1 MKAPQWL
8 TEEIAAIGVRLLEG
22 KMPRLEAE
30 AAIAAATRSHA
41 GYCADAGVTDALR
54 LFRKWV
60 SEHASSGD
68 LFQSALFPDLPAVMR
83 VAPKR
88 SIPVN
93 DMTGEELDHA
103 KNMLWARTEN
113 MINGAEESAKREQV
127 AFARLYDK
135 VRPLL
140 SGELTVGDVL
150 DGLMGQA
157 GEA

>member
-1 MKAPQWL
+1 MKTPQWL
-8 TEEIAAIGVRLLEG
+8 AEKIAETGVQVLDGRMTRTAG
-22 KMPRLEAE
+22 DS
-30 AAIAAATRSHA
+30 AIAAAVDAHPLHCTMLGR
-41 GYCADAGVTDALR
+41 ADGAAQFARWLR
-54 LFRKWV
+54 
-60 SEHASSGD
+60 EHASTGD

-140 SGELTVGDVL
+140 TGELTVGDVL